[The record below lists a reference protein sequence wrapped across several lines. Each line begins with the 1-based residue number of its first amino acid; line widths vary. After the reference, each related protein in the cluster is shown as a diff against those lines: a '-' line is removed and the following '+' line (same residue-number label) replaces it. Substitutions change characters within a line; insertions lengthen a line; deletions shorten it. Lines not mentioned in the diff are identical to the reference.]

1 MARTFLARAGSL
13 TLAFGSLLAPGGLGQ
28 AHATAADGPRCALH
42 KDDVI
47 EPGLTLK
54 QADIAYRT
62 PATASITCVGEADG
76 HRITKPGTFTET
88 GQGKAANCL
97 GGAGNGTF
105 TIVVPTDAGP
115 QTITRSYTF
124 DYTALPE
131 RGGLLGGK
139 LSGDGFT
146 GTIDMFPVQGDCATR
161 PMTRIHTVDNIEFHR
176 PV

>member
-1 MARTFLARAGSL
+1 MVRILLARGGSL
-13 TLAFGSLLAPGGLGQ
+13 TLVLGSLLAPGASGT
-28 AHATAADGPRCALH
+28 AHAAAAGGPKCALH

-47 EPGLTLK
+47 QPGLTLQ

-62 PATASITCVGEADG
+62 PVTASINCTGEANG
-76 HRITKPGTFTET
+76 HKITKPGTFAEA

-124 DYTALPE
+124 DYSALPA

-161 PMTRIHTVDNIEFHR
+161 PMTRIHTVDNIEFDR